1 MEIYYLKTETSR
13 TCRIIAVDPGIRVT
27 GYGVL
32 EKQGDEIIVLA
43 AGTIKN
49 APRQSHAEKLARIHS
64 DITELID
71 RYLPREF
78 ILEDVF
84 YRKNIRS
91 TLTLGEVRGVCSL
104 AAAQRGIPVT
114 SYAARRVKK
123 AVVGNGGAGK
133 SQVQRMVQV
142 LLKLEEPPTP
152 LDVSDALALGIT
164 YFHDLIFSTKNKS
177 VQALE

>member
-1 MEIYYLKTETSR
+1 MKTVISKAS
-13 TCRIIAVDPGIRVT
+13 RIIAVDPGIRVT

-49 APRQSHAEKLARIHS
+49 APRRSLAEKLARIHS
-64 DITELID
+64 EVTKLID
-71 RYLPREF
+71 RYLPQAF
-78 ILEDVF
+78 VLEDVF

-104 AAAQRGIPVT
+104 AAAQRDIPVT
-114 SYAARRVKK
+114 TYAARRVKK
-123 AVVGNGGAGK
+123 AIVGNGGAGK

-142 LLKLEEPPTP
+142 LLKLEELPTP

-164 YFHDLIFSTKNKS
+164 YFHDLIFSAKK
-177 VQALE
+177 